1 MRATVRSAGVLG
13 MDAYTVEI
21 EVEVAFGLPSY
32 HVVGLPACAVKEGGV
47 RVRSALEHAG
57 HKLKPRR
64 VLINMAPGDVRKD
77 GAAYDLPTAVAL
89 LVAEEVVPQAALD
102 GVVLLGELSL
112 DGRLRRVAG
121 TLPIAMHARACGARA
136 LVLPAECA
144 GEAAAVSGLPVHG
157 ARTRAEVGGFL
168 GGELAR
174 PRAH

>member
-1 MRATVRSAGVLG
+1 MLARVRSAGVLG
-13 MDAYTVEI
+13 VEAYSV
-21 EVEVAFGLPSY
+21 EVEVEVSFGLPAY

-64 VLINMAPGDVRKD
+64 VLINLSPGDVRKD
-77 GAAYDLPTAVAL
+77 GAAFDLPTAVAL
-89 LVAEEVVPQAALD
+89 LVAQEAIPQAALD

-112 DGRLRRVAG
+112 DGKLRRVAG

-144 GEAAAVSGLPVHG
+144 GEAA
-157 ARTRAEVGGFL
+157 
-168 GGELAR
+168 
-174 PRAH
+174 